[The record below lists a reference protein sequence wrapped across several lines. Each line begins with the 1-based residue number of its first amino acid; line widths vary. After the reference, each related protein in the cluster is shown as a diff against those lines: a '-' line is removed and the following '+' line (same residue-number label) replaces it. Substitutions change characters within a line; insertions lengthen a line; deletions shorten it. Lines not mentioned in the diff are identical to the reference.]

1 MESGQERP
9 HPKVRVPEK
18 KGDRVGVWEKSTPH
32 RGSLR
37 WERFLCSRNSQGA
50 SVQDGNEQRSESG
63 NIRAPEAIARALAFP
78 LNKMGTTGGI

>member
-1 MESGQERP
+1 MYTSKCNGGKQGRGRGIAGAGVGFCFCVESGQERP

-50 SVQDGNEQRSESG
+50 SVQDGNE
-63 NIRAPEAIARALAFP
+63 P
-78 LNKMGTTGGI
+78 LEI